1 MPMTALD
8 RVFDLLSE
16 ERRRYALYYLANREG
31 AVPVADLAEAVAD
44 WEDRDGGGSGPWTD
58 VDRIELTLQHDH
70 LPKASEAEFV
80 EYDADEGVV
89 RTADAPR
96 EYEAVVAVA
105 RLIEQPDD
113 GGSDPDLG

>member
-1 MPMTALD
+1 MTALD

-44 WEDRDGGGSGPWTD
+44 WE
-58 VDRIELTLQHDH
+58 TLQHDH